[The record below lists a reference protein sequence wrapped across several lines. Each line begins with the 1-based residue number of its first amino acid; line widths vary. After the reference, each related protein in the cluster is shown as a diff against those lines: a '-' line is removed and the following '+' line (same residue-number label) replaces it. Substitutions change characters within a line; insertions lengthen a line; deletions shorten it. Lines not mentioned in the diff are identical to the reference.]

1 MRPRR
6 NLKSLSTPITLGAI
20 SVPLSV
26 ALMVGWIV
34 LLARNLSSQESV
46 ALNVSLLVLG
56 AVSFAVICTV
66 LVLLSFYL
74 GREIL
79 EVRRQDGFIDS
90 VTHELKSPLASIQLL
105 LETMARP
112 ELPEAKREELRLM
125 MMEDVER
132 LTSFID
138 DVLQTSVLASGKDP
152 TYATTELRLRPL
164 VEEIAGALLR
174 RYKRRP
180 EALRVDVPE
189 GLRVVTDRAALGI
202 VIKNLMDNA
211 LKYGGDTPV
220 DVRARTDAKG
230 RLVLEVEDRG
240 IGLTKEQT
248 KRVFQRFY
256 RVERESVR
264 SRKGTGLGLFVV
276 GAIVRSLGG
285 KVRAQ
290 SEGVGKGSTFTVALP
305 IAALGAPVS
314 AEPARVPARG
324 AGR

>member
-6 NLKSLSTPITLGAI
+6 NLKSLSTPIALGAV

-34 LLARNLSSQESV
+34 LLARNLSSQQSV

-125 MMEDVER
+125 MLEDVER
-132 LTSFID
+132 LSSFID
-138 DVLQTSVLASGKDP
+138 DVLQTSVLATGKDP

-164 VEEIAGALLR
+164 VEELSRALLR
-174 RYKRRP
+174 RHKRRR
-180 EALRVDVPE
+180 EDIRLEVPE

-202 VIKNLMDNA
+202 VIKNLVDNA
-211 LKYGGDTPV
+211 LKYGGEAPV
-220 DVRARTDAKG
+220 RVAAETDAKG
-230 RLVLEVEDRG
+230 RLVLRVEDEG

-285 KVRAQ
+285 RVRAE
-290 SEGVGKGSTFTVALP
+290 SAGVGLGSTFVVELP
-305 IAALGAPVS
+305 IGSVGAPAS
-314 AEPARVPARG
+314 APSPSLREAER
-324 AGR
+324 